1 MESYYWRRSRKW
13 RTFLVLLGLAF
24 LISLSGI
31 ASWPDELRGMR
42 YVNEQDEFYRYVA
55 QQLAE
60 PSICEKIPWSVK
72 SPGGFFLEPSYDRS
86 DCYDFIAGRTRNLW
100 LCRKVKRLGSVRLF
114 TRQASAVSCL
124 FDVWHGMNAGTGV
137 SPETLVNFFS
147 KLGYQPDKIQ
157 DEGITPPVVNLRDI
171 YRQLTARPDV
181 VTRIEK
187 AIGPASA
194 LSPPAGIDTTD
205 AAYLADMAAL
215 VTKDPRWCRRIPED
229 LPLASQSAGFRTWCV
244 FTVASNTK
252 NLALCREIPI
262 PANQR
267 DPRMSLQATCLFQ
280 ASSPHP
286 SGKYG
291 PEVPDEDRITSLVT
305 MLGYEIPTAKDLP
318 PGEIYGAYDRFL
330 DELNKR
336 SDTQHVAARKRFVE
350 RVLSLP

>member
-1 MESYYWRRSRKW
+1 MESYYWKRSHKW

-24 LISLSGI
+24 LVSLSGI

-60 PSICEKIPWSVK
+60 PSICGKIPWSVK
-72 SPGGFFLEPSYDRS
+72 SPGGVFLEPSYYRS
-86 DCYDFIAGRTRNLW
+86 DCYDFIAGRTRNPW
-100 LCRKVKRLGSVRLF
+100 LCWKVRRLGAFHLF
-114 TRQASAVSCL
+114 NQQTSALSCL
-124 FDVWHGMNAGTGV
+124 RDAWRGMNAGVGV
-137 SPETLVNFFS
+137 SPDTLIGFFA
-147 KLGYQPDKIQ
+147 KLGYDPDRIQ
-157 DEGITPPVVNLRDI
+157 DEGITPPVVNLRDV
-171 YRQLTARPDV
+171 YTQLTARPDV

-187 AIGPASA
+187 SIGPASA
-194 LSPPAGIDTTD
+194 NSLPTAIDTTNT
-205 AAYLADMAAL
+205 AYLADMAAL
-215 VTKDPRWCRRIPED
+215 VTKDPRWCRRIPDD
-229 LPLASQSAGFRTWCV
+229 LPLASQRAGFSTWCV

-267 DPRMSLQATCLFQ
+267 DPRMSLQAMCLFQ
-280 ASSPHP
+280 AGSPYP

-291 PEVPDEDRITSLVT
+291 PEMPDEDGITSLVT

-318 PGEIYGAYDRFL
+318 PGEIYAAYDRFL

-336 SDTQHVAARKRFVE
+336 SDAQHVAARKRFVD